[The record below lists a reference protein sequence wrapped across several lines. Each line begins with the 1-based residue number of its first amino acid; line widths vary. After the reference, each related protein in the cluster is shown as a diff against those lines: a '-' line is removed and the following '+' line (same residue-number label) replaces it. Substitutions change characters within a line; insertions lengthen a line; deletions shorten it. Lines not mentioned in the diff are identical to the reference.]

1 MSAETTEVVGTPDL
15 IEVQQHLVRPTD
27 PVIGKVVTSELC
39 TKGRKKAAGI
49 VRHVAIDVSGT
60 PLEGAFRAGQSFGV
74 VPPGL
79 DAHGTP
85 HKLRLYSISAPSA
98 GDDGQG
104 KVLATSVK
112 RVVEEHWEDHTLFRG
127 VCSNY
132 LCDLPVGAEVMVTGP
147 AGKRFVLPK
156 DVNQHD
162 YVFIAT
168 GTGIAPFR
176 AMTLDLLTAGCTSQI
191 VLLMGSPYTT
201 DLIYDELFRELD
213 EKHANFHYVTAISRE
228 PQPDLPKK
236 LYVQQRISTNAD
248 MFKPLLESDRALVY
262 VCGIAGME
270 VGIFQEMKSVL
281 SPEGFAQYVQGDD
294 DVLADP
300 KTWTSKMIPRQLKPT
315 RRMRLEVYLTHPA
328 IAP

>member
-27 PVIGKVVTSELC
+27 PVIGKVVASELC
-39 TKGRKKAAGI
+39 TKGRKKAAGV

-74 VPPGL
+74 VPPGT
-79 DAHGTP
+79 APNGKP

-98 GDDGQG
+98 GEDGEG

-112 RVVEEHWEDHTLFRG
+112 RVMEEHWEDHSLFLG

-132 LCDLPVGAEVMVTGP
+132 LCDLPIGAEVQVTGP
-147 AGKRFVLPK
+147 AGKRFVLPADTSK
-156 DVNQHD
+156 HD

-176 AMTLDLLTAGCTSQI
+176 AMVLDLLTSGCTSQI

-201 DLIYDELFRELD
+201 DLLYDELFRELD
-213 EKHANFHYVTAISRE
+213 KKHDNFHYVTAISRE
-228 PQPDLPKK
+228 PQPDLPRK

-248 MFKPLLESDRALVY
+248 MFKPLLESDRTLVY

-270 VGIFQEMKSVL
+270 LGIFQEMHTVL
-281 SPEGFAQYVQGDD
+281 SPEGFAQYVQADETL
-294 DVLADP
+294 LADP
-300 KTWTSKMIPRQLKPT
+300 KSWDRKMIPRQLKPT
-315 RRMRLEVYLTHPA
+315 RRMALEVY
-328 IAP
+328 

>member
-74 VPPGL
+74 VPPGV
-79 DAHGTP
+79 DANGKP

-112 RVVEEHWEDHTLFRG
+112 RVVEEHWDNHTLFKG

-132 LCDLPVGAEVMVTGP
+132 LCDLQVGDEVMVTGP

-176 AMTLDLLTAGCTSQI
+176 AMVLDLLTAGCTSQI

-228 PQPDLPKK
+228 PQADMPKK
-236 LYVQQRISTNAD
+236 LYVQQRITTNHEL
-248 MFKPLLESDRALVY
+248 FKPLLESERALVY

-270 VGIFQEMKSVL
+270 LGIFTEMASLL
-281 SPEGFAQYVQGDD
+281 SREAFGQYVQADD
-294 DVLADP
+294 ELMSDLTKWDR
-300 KTWTSKMIPRQLKPT
+300 KMIPRQLKPT
-315 RRMRLEVYLTHPA
+315 RRMALEVY
-328 IAP
+328 